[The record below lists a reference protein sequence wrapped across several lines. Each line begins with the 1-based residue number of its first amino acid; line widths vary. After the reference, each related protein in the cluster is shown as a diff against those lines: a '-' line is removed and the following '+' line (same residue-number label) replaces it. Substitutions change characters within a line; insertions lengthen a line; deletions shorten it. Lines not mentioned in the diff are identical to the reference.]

1 MDITCPKCQFS
12 RQVPDDKIPGRSVNA
27 TCPQCGEKFRFRS
40 PEELSAPSPLTAAPP
55 PAPEPEPV
63 QTAVQPIQDQAA
75 PDNTQTQ
82 PDRELDPYSAEDDY
96 GFRMLSGPGS
106 GGASDANTPG
116 RPQPT
121 APPSAGQTGQDSG
134 QEAAPGDAP
143 RQENPAPQA
152 PTRTPGGSSD
162 IWQRLD
168 DLGKTHPGRRPENGS
183 YSFQGKQAQGGP
195 AQGNAHRDETDTVPV
210 PFEDLE
216 RYGFFGGLWETIRRT
231 LFHPGL
237 FFEAMPQNTGLGRPL
252 IFYLLLGEL
261 AYMFMAVWDA
271 AGLDP
276 FAFFSSPG
284 QEAAGDVG
292 FIAAL
297 SGHFVLMLI
306 MPLLLCAAI
315 YVNAGIVHLLL
326 KIFRAGDSGFKA
338 TFRVCCYANATGLLY
353 ALPFVGIPLSFLW
366 QITVIVAGL
375 KAVHR
380 TSYLSVLLA
389 YSPIILIGLMAFA
402 APFLSPADL
411 PPSM

>member
-40 PEELSAPSPLTAAPP
+40 PGELVEPAPVAEAPPLKPVADPVQEAPRQAPEATGTEEVQAP
-55 PAPEPEPV
+55 PAPELPFP
-63 QTAVQPIQDQAA
+63 
-75 PDNTQTQ
+75 
-82 PDRELDPYSAEDDY
+82 SEDSD
-96 GFRMLSGPGS
+96 FRMLSGPGS
-106 GGASDANTPG
+106 PEPSDAGTPAQ
-116 RPQPT
+116 PQPDAAPQDNQAGHDAAPEDAPQQAT
-121 APPSAGQTGQDSG
+121 PPSNGS
-134 QEAAPGDAP
+134 
-143 RQENPAPQA
+143 
-152 PTRTPGGSSD
+152 TRAPGGSSD

-168 DLGKTHPGRRPENGS
+168 DLGKAHPGRKTENGS
-183 YSFQGKQAQGGP
+183 YSFQGKP
-195 AQGNAHRDETDTVPV
+195 SETDTEADTVAV

-231 LFHPGL
+231 LFNPGL
-237 FFEAMPQNTGLGRPL
+237 FFEAMPLNTGLGRPL
-252 IFYLLLGEL
+252 IFYILLGEL
-261 AYMFMAVWDA
+261 AYMFMAVWEA

-276 FAFFSSPG
+276 FAFFSGRG
-284 QEAAGDVG
+284 QEAASDLG
-292 FIAAL
+292 FFAAL
-297 SGHFVLMLI
+297 SGHFVLMFI

-366 QITVIVAGL
+366 QIVVIVAGL

-389 YSPIILIGLMAFA
+389 YSPIILLGLMAFA
-402 APFLSPADL
+402 APFITPADI